1 MKRIVLAAVMAVL
14 AAAMAFAGVQD
25 FGAYTID
32 VPAGWTATPD
42 DETVVFLKNDNTC
55 SMSIPYASTDGAS
68 LKEIA
73 DAFVQALNGKNLKQD
88 GDTFTFGMTNAN
100 GIDSECYLAG
110 DESHYALFV
119 VTGREN
125 APNDIASMMDSL
137 TEK

>member
-1 MKRIVLAAVMAVL
+1 MKRIVLAAVMEVL
-14 AAAMAFAGVQD
+14 AAAVAFAGVQD

-32 VPAGWTATPD
+32 VPAGWTAKPD

-55 SMSIPYASTDGAS
+55 SMSITYSSTDGAS

-73 DAFVQALNGKNLKQD
+73 DAFVQALNARDLKQN
-88 GDTFTFGMTNAN
+88 GDTFTFAMTNAN
-100 GIDSECYLAG
+100 GVDSECYLAG
-110 DESHYALFV
+110 DEAHYALFV